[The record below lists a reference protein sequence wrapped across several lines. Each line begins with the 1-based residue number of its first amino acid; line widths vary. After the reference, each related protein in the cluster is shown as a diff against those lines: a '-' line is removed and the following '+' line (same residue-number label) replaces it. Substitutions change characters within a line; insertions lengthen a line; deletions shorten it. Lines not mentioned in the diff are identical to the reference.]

1 MVTARA
7 DKLLLALLEL
17 HGVIPHAVAEAA
29 VDWYDTPQPVNYE
42 TAEEFVHERIHDL
55 IDSGALDDVMG
66 DDGPSSAPVGSS
78 PGRAGGSV
86 PYRFSSPPAWLLSA
100 YIDCYSH
107 WDDVIMPEPE
117 EC

>member
-17 HGVIPHAVAEAA
+17 HGVIPHAVAEDA
-29 VDWYDTPQPVNYE
+29 VKWYDTPQPVNYE

-66 DDGPSSAPVGSS
+66 DESDGAPVGSS
-78 PGRAGGSV
+78 PRRTVA
-86 PYRFSSPPAWLLSA
+86 PYRFTSPPDWLIRA
-100 YIDCYSH
+100 YVDCYSH

>member
-66 DDGPSSAPVGSS
+66 DESDGAPVGSS
-78 PGRAGGSV
+78 PRRTRI
-86 PYRFSSPPAWLLSA
+86 PSSTAPPWWWIEA
-100 YIDCYSH
+100 YCDWAALDI
-107 WDDVIMPEPE
+107 PEPE